1 MSTREIRPIDMQ
13 MVVEFLREK
22 LRIEVETESNYT
34 GDMDGSGSLYSN
46 SHTIRLTLDGEVI
59 SETSI

>member
-13 MVVEFLREK
+13 MVTDYLRES
-22 LRIEVETESNYT
+22 LRIEVTTERHYT
-34 GDMDGSGSLYSN
+34 GDMNGSGSLYCD
-46 SHTIRLTLDGEVI
+46 SHTIKLTLDGEVI